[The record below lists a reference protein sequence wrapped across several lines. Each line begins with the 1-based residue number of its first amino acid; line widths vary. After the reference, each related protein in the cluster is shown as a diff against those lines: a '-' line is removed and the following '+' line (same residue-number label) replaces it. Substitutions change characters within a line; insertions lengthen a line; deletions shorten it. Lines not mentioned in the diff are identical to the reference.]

1 MVLKLSH
8 NPTHLSPVRLWHS
21 SSVPSTELLQEVL
34 MGLGLLYAKCEQGS
48 LVCSCSKA
56 SVYCILIYIRFF
68 HDDS

>member
-21 SSVPSTELLQEVL
+21 RSVPSTELLQEVL

-48 LVCSCSKA
+48 LLVLEGISLL
-56 SVYCILIYIRFF
+56 YLNL
-68 HDDS
+68 H